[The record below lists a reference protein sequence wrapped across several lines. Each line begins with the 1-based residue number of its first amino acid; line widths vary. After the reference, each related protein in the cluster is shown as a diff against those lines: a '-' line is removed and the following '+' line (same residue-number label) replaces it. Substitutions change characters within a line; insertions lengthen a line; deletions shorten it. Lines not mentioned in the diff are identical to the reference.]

1 MKNTL
6 KKYRKYI
13 VLLLLLLFL
22 VGCKRITNADGTV
35 MEKYIIAL
43 GDKFPWGQE
52 GYGWFDTLIVWPFA
66 QLFNIV
72 AKFSN
77 AGISIIVVTLLI
89 DIVKFGSTTKSTISQ
104 QKMQA
109 LTPEVNRIKEKYKN
123 RQDQQARLQESTEI
137 QKLYEKNDI
146 NMLGSMLP
154 TFLQLPIIIAV
165 YQGLQRADSIINGS
179 MFGYDLM
186 HKPSWGLTN
195 LNNGGWFYVAIF
207 VMMIAAQTASIMLP
221 PYIQNRKLSKAK
233 KANSAPQ
240 NQGMMMMSIG
250 MIVLIAYNMN
260 IGMSI
265 YFGITSL
272 SRLVQTIFINWKYI
286 DSK

>member
-77 AGISIIVVTLLI
+77 AGISIIVVTLL
-89 DIVKFGSTTKSTISQ
+89 KKS
-104 QKMQA
+104 
-109 LTPEVNRIKEKYKN
+109 IKTDKINKHVYKN
-123 RQDQQARLQESTEI
+123 LLKFRSYMR
-137 QKLYEKNDI
+137 K
-146 NMLGSMLP
+146 
-154 TFLQLPIIIAV
+154 
-165 YQGLQRADSIINGS
+165 
-179 MFGYDLM
+179 
-186 HKPSWGLTN
+186 
-195 LNNGGWFYVAIF
+195 
-207 VMMIAAQTASIMLP
+207 MI
-221 PYIQNRKLSKAK
+221 
-233 KANSAPQ
+233 
-240 NQGMMMMSIG
+240 
-250 MIVLIAYNMN
+250 LIC
-260 IGMSI
+260 
-265 YFGITSL
+265 
-272 SRLVQTIFINWKYI
+272 
-286 DSK
+286 